1 MNRFANSPPL
11 FASTCADL
19 IARMIDTV
27 PRGVK
32 LTEVITPLLIKPDGV
47 QLALNNDTLELS
59 GEVRVRHLTR
69 TNNSISAGGGLISF
83 ILYK

>member
-32 LTEVITPLLIKPDGV
+32 LTEVITPLLVKPDGV

-59 GEVRVRHLTR
+59 GEVRVRLSHSYSTI
-69 TNNSISAGGGLISF
+69 SI
-83 ILYK
+83 ILFPLDKS